1 MYNLD
6 FALLNTQI
14 ESIKNEEDAKKR
26 NILILS
32 AVEYLMDNVE
42 YSAEALAE
50 YEEFDVKKLFSSYR
64 KAVDGACEFYETAK
78 PVLDLEQEKIKVIQK
93 LAETTTELSRVSQLV
108 ETNEKNEAD
117 LLSKREKLEKVQAEY
132 DELMSV
138 IAKLKETEK
147 TVNDGVITE
156 MHNTI
161 MEKEQKIEE
170 TKEIIS
176 ELEIKDKNYN
186 EILAELENAYTKIN
200 IECRRIQT
208 NIIDKIQAHY
218 SEIAQVYDDNDM
230 KLTQITGKIE
240 KSLSDFETLMQKI
253 ENAQTL
259 LKDYELHLGENS
271 ELVQAMLV
279 SGIDSISEFNE
290 NTDSIK
296 ASAEQNLRQYD
307 KMIKS
312 VIVKAESAREE
323 IKRLQNKR

>member
-42 YSAEALAE
+42 YSAETLAE

-147 TVNDGVITE
+147 TVNDDVITE

-186 EILAELENAYTKIN
+186 EILAELENAYAKIN
-200 IECRRIQT
+200 IECRRIET

-218 SEIAQVYDDNDM
+218 TEISQVYDDNDM
-230 KLTQITGKIE
+230 ELSQITAKIN
-240 KSLSDFETLMQKI
+240 KCLSDFETLMQEI
-253 ENAQTL
+253 ESSKSILRN
-259 LKDYELHLGENS
+259 YELHLGENS
-271 ELVQAMLV
+271 ELVHAMMV
-279 SGIDSISEFNE
+279 NGIESVAEFN
-290 NTDSIK
+290 DSTKNIK
-296 ASAEQNLRQYD
+296 ASVEQNLKQYD
-307 KMIKS
+307 RMIKS
-312 VIVKAESAREE
+312 VVTKAEETRNE

>member
-14 ESIKNEEDAKKR
+14 ESIKTEGDAKKR

-78 PVLDLEQEKIKVIQK
+78 TVLDLEQEKIKVIQK

-147 TVNDGVITE
+147 TVNDDVITE

-200 IECRRIQT
+200 IECRRIET
-208 NIIDKIQAHY
+208 NIIDKIQSHY
-218 SEIAQVYDDNDM
+218 AEISQVYDDNDM
-230 KLTQITGKIE
+230 ELSQITSKIN
-240 KSLSDFETLMQKI
+240 KCLSDFETLMQEIESSKI
-253 ENAQTL
+253 TL
-259 LKDYELHLGENS
+259 KNYEMHLGENS
-271 ELVQAMLV
+271 ELVQAMMV
-279 SGIDSISEFNE
+279 NGIDSVAEFNE
-290 NTDSIK
+290 STKNIK
-296 ASAEQNLRQYD
+296 ASVEQNLKQYD
-307 KMIKS
+307 RMIKS
-312 VIVKAESAREE
+312 VVTKAEETRNE